1 MLLGAIDVGTNSI
14 HLIVVEL
21 DPRFGTS
28 RTILKAREMVRLG
41 GGEALSRGHL
51 SKKAVQ
57 RGVAAIAK
65 FAEAARAA
73 GASDVRAVATSAV
86 REASNREEFLAA
98 VRAASGIDVE
108 VLDDVEEARL
118 IHLGV
123 SRGYPLRGR
132 VACIFDIGGGS
143 TEFIVGD
150 AERPFFLHSVR
161 LGSLRLFDEFVG
173 PAGESAL
180 GYRALDKHVRQALA
194 PVAHQ
199 LAGYR
204 YDLLIGTS
212 GTVLGLAALDAA
224 ESGSTGQR
232 AHGYVLKLER
242 LKALQR
248 TMMRMSPAERRKLPG
263 MNPRR
268 SDIIV
273 AGNAIVIAILESL
286 GRDEL
291 VVSERA
297 LREGIVVDYL
307 ERNIAV
313 ARRLG
318 DERTQKFDA
327 AHELARRFGASDV
340 HENHVARLSLLLFD
354 GLVERHLFEPADR
367 DVLFAAALVH
377 DVGRAVNPSS
387 HHKHGAYIVR
397 NAALPT
403 WRPEEIDLI
412 ATLVRYHRKSLPK
425 PTHPEWAVATAE
437 LRAKIEGLAG
447 ILRVA
452 DGLDRRH
459 LGVVSS
465 LSVEHEAGVVRVVL
479 EATQD
484 VTPEIDGAR
493 FKAELF
499 ERAFDARLEIV
510 PPLHPSYTAEAFDSE
525 PSTVEIDAASFSG

>member
-14 HLIVVEL
+14 HLIVVEM

-41 GGEALSRGHL
+41 GGDALARGHL
-51 SKKAVQ
+51 SKKGVQ

-65 FAEAARAA
+65 FADAARAA

-86 REASNREEFLAA
+86 REASNRDEFLAA
-98 VRAASGIDVE
+98 VRATSGTEVE
-108 VLDDVEEARL
+108 VLGDVEEARL

-161 LGSLRLFDEFVG
+161 LGSLRLFDEYLRDEA
-173 PAGESAL
+173 PNILAQ
-180 GYRALDKHVRQALA
+180 RALEQHVRATLA

-199 LAGYR
+199 LADYQF
-204 YDLLIGTS
+204 DLLIGTS

-224 ESGSTGQR
+224 ETGAQTQR
-232 AHGYVLKLER
+232 AHGYVLRLESLR
-242 LKALQR
+242 ALQR
-248 TMMRMSPAERRKLPG
+248 TMVRLTAAERRKLPG

-273 AGNAIVIAILESL
+273 AGNAIVIAILEAL
-286 GRDEL
+286 DREEL
-291 VVSERA
+291 IVSERA
-297 LREGIVVDYL
+297 LREGLVVDYL
-307 ERNIAV
+307 ERNIAL

-318 DERTQKFDA
+318 DERTRKFDA
-327 AHELARRFGASDV
+327 AHALARRFGESDV
-340 HENHVARLSLLLFD
+340 HENHVALLALQLFD
-354 GLVERHLFEPADR
+354 GLQGRHHFEPADR

-377 DVGRAVNPSS
+377 DVGRAVNPSA

-397 NAALPT
+397 NAALPG
-403 WRPEEIDLI
+403 WRAEEVELI
-412 ATLVRYHRKSLPK
+412 AALVRYHRKSLPK
-425 PTHPEWAVATAE
+425 PTHPEWADATPE
-437 LRAKIEGLAG
+437 VRAKIEGLAG

-459 LGVVSS
+459 LGIVSG
-465 LSVEHEAGVVRVVL
+465 LAVEIDEAGIRLAL

-484 VTPEIDGAR
+484 IAPEIDAAL

-499 ERAFDARLEIV
+499 ERAFGAPLRLEAT
-510 PPLHPSYTAEAFDSE
+510 PAPGYASGSFDSE
-525 PSTVEIDAASFSG
+525 PSAAEIDAASLSG

>member
-41 GGEALSRGHL
+41 GGETLARGHL
-51 SKKAVQ
+51 SKKTVQ
-57 RGVAAIAK
+57 RGVTAIAK
-65 FAEAARAA
+65 FAAAARSA

-86 REASNREEFLAA
+86 RESSNREEFVAA
-98 VRAASGIDVE
+98 VRAACGVEIDV
-108 VLDDVEEARL
+108 LGDVEEARL

-123 SRGYPLRGR
+123 SRGFPLGDRM
-132 VACIFDIGGGS
+132 ACIFDIGGGS

-161 LGSLRLFDEFVG
+161 LGSLRLYEEYMRD
-173 PAGESAL
+173 ESANAP
-180 GYRALDKHVRQALA
+180 GIRALEKRVRAELA
-194 PVAHQ
+194 PVARQ
-199 LAGYR
+199 LAEYAF
-204 YDLLIGTS
+204 DTLIGTS

-224 ESGSTGQR
+224 EAGLPSQR
-232 AHGYVLKLER
+232 AHGFVLRLER
-242 LKALQR
+242 LRALQR
-248 TMMRMSPAERRKLPG
+248 TMLRLSPAERRKLPG

-273 AGNAIVIAILESL
+273 AGNAIVIAVLEAL

-313 ARRLG
+313 ARKLG
-318 DERTQKFDA
+318 DERTRRFDA
-327 AHELARRFGASDV
+327 AHALARRFGQMGV
-340 HENHVARLSLLLFD
+340 HENHVAALALQLFD
-354 GLVERHLFEPADR
+354 QLRELHRFEPADR

-377 DVGRAVNPSS
+377 DVGMAIAPSA

-397 NAALPT
+397 NAGLPG
-403 WRPEEIDLI
+403 WRPDEVDLI
-412 ATLVRYHRKSLPK
+412 AALVRYHRKSLPK
-425 PTHPEWAVATAE
+425 PTHLEWIAASPAT
-437 LRAKIEGLAG
+437 RVKIEGLAG

-459 LGVVSS
+459 LGVVQA
-465 LSVEHEAGVVRVVL
+465 LSVSATPGKVAVTVEAS
-479 EATQD
+479 QD
-484 VTPEIDGAR
+484 VTSELDGAR
-493 FKAELF
+493 FKSELF
-499 ERAFDARLEIV
+499 ERAFSVSLRFDALER
-510 PPLHPSYTAEAFDSE
+510 
-525 PSTVEIDAASFSG
+525 ASFEPAIGEGEAGPIEADLAG